1 MDEMN
6 LVQLLVGKLRECGC
20 PSERIA
26 QEFPLK
32 GDDRRCAAD
41 VVVTGLDGKTPVAIF
56 EVKGRMSDATV
67 THAVQQLER
76 YASLVA
82 IPVRTYVVLPSADGK
97 NVSVASTDGVL
108 RGESTVD
115 DLLTSLQAG
124 GESLP
129 SYQTL
134 VSGFQSK
141 VAIAN
146 DQSRGRRMDDF
157 KLLTRCLGLVL
168 FVIFG
173 VDFILDRWELDWQ
186 NVSVLALAV
195 VVTSLPYYELISVK
209 DVAFQRAKTDKENS
223 TE

>member
-1 MDEMN
+1 MDEIN
-6 LVQLLVGKLRECGC
+6 LLQLLVGKLRECGC
-20 PSERIA
+20 PPGRIA

-32 GDDRRCAAD
+32 GDDRQCAAD
-41 VVVTGLDGKTPVAIF
+41 VVVTGLDGKTPVAVF
-56 EVKGRMSDATV
+56 ELKGRMSDGAV
-67 THAVQQLER
+67 ARAVQQLAR

-82 IPVRTYVVLPSADGK
+82 IPVRTYVVVPSMDGK
-97 NVSVASTDGVL
+97 NVSVASADGVL
-108 RGESTVD
+108 RGESTAG

-129 SYQTL
+129 SYQML

-141 VAIAN
+141 MAIAI
-146 DQSRGRRMDDF
+146 DESRGRRMDDF

-168 FVIFG
+168 FAIFW

-195 VVTSLPYYELISVK
+195 VVASLPYYELISFK
-209 DVAFQRAKTDKENS
+209 DVAFQRAKSDEKDS
-223 TE
+223 AV

>member
-1 MDEMN
+1 MNEMD
-6 LVQLLVGKLRECGC
+6 LVQLLIRKLRMCGC

-32 GDDRRCAAD
+32 GDDRRCSAD

-56 EVKGRMSDATV
+56 EVKGRAFEMSVSD
-67 THAVQQLER
+67 AVQQLMR

-82 IPVRTYVVLPSADGK
+82 IPVRTYVVVPSADGK
-97 NVSVASTDGVL
+97 NVSVVSADGVL
-108 RGESTVD
+108 RGESTAD

-129 SYQTL
+129 SYQTF

-146 DQSRGRRMDDF
+146 DRLRGRRMDDF
-157 KLLTRCLGLVL
+157 KLLTRCLGVVL
-168 FVIFG
+168 FVIFWT
-173 VDFILDRWELDWQ
+173 DFILDHWELDWQ
-186 NVSVLALAV
+186 NVSLLALAV
-195 VVTSLPYYELISVK
+195 LVVSLPYYELISVK
-209 DVAFQRAKTDKENS
+209 AVALQRAKADKENS
-223 TE
+223 AE